1 MMTISLI
8 VGFLVPVFE
17 IATIRAK
24 FAVSRLTFSAAFK
37 ADLFT
42 VTLFGFFGGMGFL
55 RILFLAY
62 SELYVPTSWSS
73 ADSVNKPSK
82 QVDSSHTVSCPP

>member
-1 MMTISLI
+1 MMTISFF
-8 VGFLVPVFE
+8 VGFLVPIFE
-17 IATIRAK
+17 IATVRAK

-55 RILFLAY
+55 CIRLWLIRNFMFRSHGLLKIWQI
-62 SELYVPTSWSS
+62 SLQSW
-73 ADSVNKPSK
+73 
-82 QVDSSHTVSCPP
+82 